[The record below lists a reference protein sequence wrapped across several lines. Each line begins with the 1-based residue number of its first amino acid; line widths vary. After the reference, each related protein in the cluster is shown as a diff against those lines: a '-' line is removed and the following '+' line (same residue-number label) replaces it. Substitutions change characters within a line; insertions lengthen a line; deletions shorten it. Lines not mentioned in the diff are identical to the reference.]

1 MKNMTTCTIVMFL
14 LILSTAYALWL
25 YNNVFSGLLNKNI
38 YFLSIE
44 SIGVLFK
51 NVLLERH
58 FLLNYSDI
66 SVREVSSL
74 TYLLVPVFFLG
85 LNPSPLLKVV
95 EMDFSKILN
104 SYS

>member
-1 MKNMTTCTIVMFL
+1 MIFTLANISFPGSINFIGEFLVLVGFFMKNMTTCTIVMFL

-25 YNNVFSGLLNKNI
+25 Y
-38 YFLSIE
+38 
-44 SIGVLFK
+44 
-51 NVLLERH
+51 
-58 FLLNYSDI
+58 SDI
-66 SVREVSSL
+66 SVREFSIL
-74 TYLLVPVFFLG
+74 TYLLFPMFFLG